1 MVDAE
6 PAREVTSSAR
16 LVFIGGAH
24 GRCGTSLVKRL
35 VACHPLVSPVT
46 YGESRLFEFLGEL
59 WPSLLATGSYAPG
72 PTMEALRHFRAA
84 IRAQFGDSP
93 GVDEALA
100 ALAGDLQVVDHR
112 VPGRPRGPL
121 PRPQSAADL
130 VLAVRAF
137 VHRVSRSAALEPDA
151 TVLLEKTPSNAQF
164 ALAIN
169 ELLPGSPLVVM
180 VRDPLSVAISHTR
193 RPWGPSDP
201 VEAARYTA
209 AYFRRWRKI
218 APDVRDCLIMRH
230 EHLVEDPRAA
240 LFSILSHFGLPM
252 DDGVLDRAAQEV
264 RAPED
269 RLTTVDRQV
278 VAAMV
283 VELEEE
289 LAEYGYAPPPITGM
303 PLVVPLTR
311 PPLPPLR
318 RVTPLL
324 HRIWSQGY
332 VTNHGPVEAHLQRE
346 LQSRFGWH
354 HAVVTSNGTTALA
367 LLLRALELPVGEVIV
382 PAFTFPAVSQAV
394 ASCGLT
400 PLEADVDPTF
410 LTLDPTVVDQLV
422 GPRTVAILAVHTF
435 GHPADIHRL
444 EAVAR
449 AHGLPLIFD
458 GAPAV
463 GVTWNG
469 RPLSDHGDGTIFSFH
484 ATKPFTT
491 VEGGVV
497 VTSETDLTDRI
508 IRLRNFDLGS
518 DDGCSIEGTNGKS
531 NEVLAAI
538 GLIGLPRL
546 EAWAQARLSRHARYV
561 EQLSDRDE
569 IRVVLP
575 RPGTRSNH
583 HYLAV
588 RLRSAH
594 DEPLAERVASALAAT
609 GVASRRYFDRSYR
622 VRGTVKP
629 GPTPESDRAAD
640 DVLCLPLFPDL
651 DLDVVDHI
659 CTTIVDAVG

>member
-6 PAREVTSSAR
+6 PACDGAASAR
-16 LVFIGGAH
+16 LIFIGGAH

-35 VACHPLVSPVT
+35 VAYHPLVSPVT

-72 PTMEALRHFRAA
+72 PTIEALRQFRVA
-84 IRAQFGDSP
+84 IRAQLGDSP
-93 GVDEALA
+93 EVDEALA
-100 ALAGDLQVVDHR
+100 ALAEDLQVVDHR

-121 PRPQSAADL
+121 PRPQSAGDL
-130 VLAVRAF
+130 SSVARSF
-137 VHRVSRSAALEPDA
+137 VHRVSRSAALEPGA
-151 TVLLEKTPSNAQF
+151 PVLLEKTPSNAQF

-169 ELLPGSPLVVM
+169 RLLPRNPLVVM
-180 VRDPLSVAISHTR
+180 VRHPLSVAISHTR
-193 RPWGPSDP
+193 RPWGPTDP

-218 APDVRDCLIMRH
+218 APDVRNCLVVRH
-230 EHLVEDPRAA
+230 EHLVEDPHAA
-240 LFSILSHFGLPM
+240 MSGILAHFGLPM
-252 DDGVLDRAAQEV
+252 DNAVLDRAAQEV
-264 RAPED
+264 REPED
-269 RLTTVDRQV
+269 HLATVDRQV
-278 VAAMV
+278 VAAMM

-289 LAEYGYAPPPITGM
+289 LAEYGYAPPPMTGT
-303 PLVVPLTR
+303 PIVVPLTR
-311 PPLPPLR
+311 PSLPPLR

-324 HRIWSQGY
+324 RRIWSQGY

-346 LQSRFGWH
+346 LQSRFGWK
-354 HAVVTSNGTTALA
+354 HAVVTANGTTALA
-367 LLLRALELPVGEVIV
+367 LLLRALKLPVGEVIV

-400 PLEADVDPTF
+400 PLEADVDPMF
-410 LTLDPTVVDQLV
+410 LTLDPAVVDQLV
-422 GPRTVAILAVHTF
+422 GPRTVAILAAHTF

-444 EAVAR
+444 EEVAR
-449 AHGLPLIFD
+449 THKLPLIFD

-463 GVTWNG
+463 GVTWEG
-469 RPLSDHGDGTIFSFH
+469 RPLSDHGDGTIFSLH

-497 VTSETDLTDRI
+497 VTSETDLKDRI
-508 IRLRNFDLGS
+508 VRLRNFDLGS
-518 DDGCSIEGTNGKS
+518 DDGCSIGGTNGKS

-538 GLIGLPRL
+538 GLVGLPRL
-546 EAWAQARLSRHARYV
+546 EAWAQARSSRHARYV
-561 EQLSDRDE
+561 EQLSDRDG

-583 HYLAV
+583 HQIAV
-588 RLRSAH
+588 RLRSVH

-609 GVASRRYFDRSYR
+609 GVASRRYFDRGYR
-622 VRGTVKP
+622 IRETFKP

-651 DLDVVDHI
+651 DLDVVDRI
-659 CTTIVDAVG
+659 CATVVDAVR